1 MSAQENQENKPSDKE
16 INFRNQEAK
25 YERLLAQE
33 RAARIEAERIAQ
45 ERSKPALHEEE
56 DDNEPYVDHKK
67 LRREQAKFGQQIKQE
82 TVSEIQKAVQQ
93 AREQERQEVWLES
106 NPDFFDTLKNN
117 ADKLAQRSPALAKTI
132 LNMPDNFER
141 QKLVYQSIKE
151 LGLDRPEIKQPSIQ
165 EKVDANRRSPF
176 YQPSGTGSAPYA
188 SQGDFSE
195 SGQKSAHAKM
205 KELQSRLRI

>member
-16 INFRNQEAK
+16 INFRNQEQK

-33 RAARIEAERIAQ
+33 RSARIEAERIAQ

-93 AREQERQEVWLES
+93 AREQERQEVWLE
-106 NPDFFDTLKNN
+106 NNADFFDVLKNN

-151 LGLDRPEIKQPSIQ
+151 LGLDRPEVKQQSIQ
-165 EKVDANRRSPF
+165 DKVDANRRSPF
-176 YQPSGTGSAPYA
+176 YQPSGTGSTPYS
-188 SQGDFSE
+188 SQGDFSN
-195 SGQKSAHAKM
+195 SGKKNAYEKM